1 MLNQIL
7 KTRDQSV
14 LYARHLN
21 SPLVVGVPHHSPYG
35 SSHLP
40 TPDLR
45 PGDENAGFLGAYI
58 AAKLKASL
66 LITCNYT
73 FDVNKTWFSDYT
85 RIIRSWRPDFLLEI
99 HGHGGN
105 NTGNDIEIS
114 CGKPEKS
121 YLAEQLASNLHFRC
135 SRHNLLQHLRI
146 SGKFSDIYYQ
156 ATMSKTITCD
166 SWKGIHIELPLCL
179 RKPGSGLSGKPSHL
193 GYEFSRMLVA
203 TLKEILTNDHD
214 SDGKS

>member
-1 MLNQIL
+1 MLNQML
-7 KTRDQSV
+7 KTKDQSF

-45 PGDENAGFLGAYI
+45 PGDENTGYLGAYL

-66 LITCNYT
+66 IIACNYS

-85 RIIRSWRPDFLLEI
+85 RIIRSWRPNFLIEI

-114 CGKPEKS
+114 CGKEEKS
-121 YLAEQLASNLHFRC
+121 YLAEKLASALHSRC
-135 SRHNLLQHLRI
+135 SKHNLLQHLQI
-146 SGKFSDIYYQ
+146 SGKFSEIYYQ
-156 ATMSKTITCD
+156 ATMSKTIICD
-166 SWKGIHIELPLCL
+166 SWNGIHLELPLCL

-193 GYEFSRMLVA
+193 GYEFSRLLVA
-203 TLKEILTNDHD
+203 ALQDILADESH
-214 SDGKS
+214 SGGKS